1 MQVTPVQYDY
11 FYVFVFT
18 SVFKL
23 LDPRWIVFYDPE
35 NNFGYKY
42 FDLWWILWYNASEFS
57 SENVIKLKKL
67 RITHKPFVL
76 VI

>member
-42 FDLWWILWYNASEFS
+42 FDLW
-57 SENVIKLKKL
+57 
-67 RITHKPFVL
+67 
-76 VI
+76 